1 MAQVQQEV
9 SIDASA
15 ERVFAYLGDFRRH
28 NEWVDHELKIEQ
40 SSTGPMGPGTT
51 FSLTTQRGGRA
62 QVTDLTVIEFLPNE
76 RIVFE
81 TDGDD
86 GTFRH
91 SFLLREEDGKTHLT
105 KIAEPTELPFRRRLV
120 RPLLTSVVFPHIL
133 AGQLRRIKEELEVTV
148 A

>member
-1 MAQVQQEV
+1 MANAQREV

-15 ERVFAYLGDFRRH
+15 ERTFAYLADFRRH
-28 NEWVDHELKIEQ
+28 GEWVDHELNIEQ
-40 SSTGPMGPGTT
+40 SSPGPIGPGTT
-51 FSLTTQRGGRA
+51 FSLTTQRGDQE
-62 QVTDLTVIEFLPNE
+62 QVDGMTIIEFLPNE

-81 TDGDD
+81 TNGDD

-105 KIAEPTELPFRRRLV
+105 KIAEPVMLPFRRRLF

-133 AGQLRRIKEELEVTV
+133 AGQLRRIKEELEVSV

>member
-1 MAQVQQEV
+1 MQQEV

-15 ERVFAYLGDFRRH
+15 ERVFAYLGDFNRH
-28 NEWVDHELKIEQ
+28 GEWVDHELSIEP
-40 SSTGPMGPGTT
+40 SSAGPLGPGTT
-51 FSLTTQRGGRA
+51 FRLASPRFGRA
-62 QVTDLTVIEFLPNE
+62 QVSSLTVIEFLPNE

-86 GTFRH
+86 GMFRH

-105 KIAEPTELPFRRRLV
+105 KIAEPTTLPLRRRLF

-133 AGQLRRIKEELEVTV
+133 AGQLRRIKEELEVSPTL
-148 A
+148 AP